1 MKLLKISALA
11 LMVAAPVHAGGLSE
25 PMVESAVIQEQAV
38 APASRV
44 GVLVPILA
52 LVLIGLAL
60 SGGSS
65 SSDDGDGGDGGDGGG
80 EL

>member
-65 SSDDGDGGDGGDGGG
+65 SDDGDGGGDGG
-80 EL
+80 EE